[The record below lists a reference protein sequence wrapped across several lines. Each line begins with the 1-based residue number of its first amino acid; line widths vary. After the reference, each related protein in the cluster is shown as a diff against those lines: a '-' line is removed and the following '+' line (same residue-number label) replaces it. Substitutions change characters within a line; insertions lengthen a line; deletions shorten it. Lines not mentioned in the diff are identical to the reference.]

1 MQSRDE
7 FASELEMLA
16 EFHAG
21 QANAYQTW
29 LDRYS
34 EGKAKRSE
42 FDISLRTNQR
52 DKEARTSEI
61 LTFFAG
67 KYRDAGT
74 KGQAHNQG

>member
-1 MQSRDE
+1 MTQTRDE
-7 FASELEMLA
+7 FAAELEMLA

-29 LDRYS
+29 LDRFS

-42 FDISLRTNQR
+42 FDISLRTTQR

-67 KYRDAGT
+67 RYRDA
-74 KGQAHNQG
+74 KAQG

>member
-1 MQSRDE
+1 MTQTRDE
-7 FASELEMLA
+7 FAAELDMLA

-29 LDRYS
+29 LDRFS
-34 EGKAKRSE
+34 TGKVKRSE

-67 KYRDAGT
+67 RYRDAKSASTG
-74 KGQAHNQG
+74 A